1 MPLAPL
7 RVWLLAGHQLAREA
21 RGRER
26 GRRMLMGISCGLQ
39 LTLVDLFPLMLE
51 VLAHQFLMELE
62 LQISLEA
69 LRYQAEL
76 IFLRMRTR
84 QRRFVT
90 SDGNLDPMV
99 IS

>member
-1 MPLAPL
+1 
-7 RVWLLAGHQLAREA
+7 
-21 RGRER
+21 
-26 GRRMLMGISCGLQ
+26 MLMGISCGLQ